1 MQEIKLKAQKRDL
14 TGRKVKK
21 LRVEGVIPA
30 NVYGKKV
37 KSQSISLNKDEFGKV
52 YGEAGE
58 TGVVKLLIEGEK
70 EERPILIQNLQVHP
84 VIDDPLHVD
93 LRQIILTE
101 KITAQI
107 PVEISGEAPAAQQ
120 KLGIL
125 IQTVSEIEVEALPME
140 LPEKFVIDVS
150 GLAKVDDEVKVKD
163 LVIDRSKVKLAVEDD
178 LVVAKI
184 EPLAAEEV
192 APPPPAEE
200 VPVEGETP
208 AVESEGKPAEI
219 KGDTA
224 EEEKPKEE
232 EEKSE

>member
-1 MQEIKLKAQKRDL
+1 MQEIKLKALKREIR
-14 TGRKVKK
+14 GRKVKQ
-21 LRVEGVIPA
+21 LRSKGLIPA

-37 KSQSISLNKDEFGKV
+37 KSQAVSLDKEEFEKV
-52 YGEAGE
+52 YKKAGE
-58 TGVVKLLIEGEK
+58 TEVVGLLVEGEK

-84 VIDDPLHVD
+84 VTDEPLHVD

-163 LVIDRSKVKLAVEDD
+163 MVIDRSKVKLAVEDD

-192 APPPPAEE
+192 APPPVEE
-200 VPVEGETP
+200 VAVEGEAAPTKT
-208 AVESEGKPAEI
+208 EEKPAE
-219 KGDTA
+219 GEGEPT
-224 EEEKPKEE
+224 EGEKSKEA
-232 EEKSE
+232 EKSE

>member
-1 MQEIKLKAQKRDL
+1 MQEIKLKALKREIS
-14 TGRKVKK
+14 GRKVKQ
-21 LRVEGVIPA
+21 LRNKGLIPA

-37 KSQSISLNKDEFGKV
+37 KSQAVSLDKEEFEKV
-52 YGEAGE
+52 YKKAGE
-58 TGVVKLLIEGEK
+58 TEVVGLLVEGEK

-84 VIDDPLHVD
+84 VTDDPLHVD

-150 GLAKVDDEVKVKD
+150 RLAKVDDEVKVKD

-192 APPPPAEE
+192 APPPAEE
-200 VPVEGETP
+200 VAIEGEATTSKTEEKPAETEGET
-208 AVESEGKPAEI
+208 S
-219 KGDTA
+219 KG
-224 EEEKPKEE
+224 EKPKEE
-232 EEKSE
+232 EKPE

>member
-1 MQEIKLKAQKRDL
+1 MQEIKLKALKREIR
-14 TGRKVKK
+14 GRKVKQ
-21 LRVEGVIPA
+21 LRSKGLIPA

-37 KSQSISLNKDEFGKV
+37 KSQAVSLDKEEFEKV
-52 YGEAGE
+52 YKKAGE
-58 TGVVKLLIEGEK
+58 TEVVGLLVEGEK

-84 VIDDPLHVD
+84 VTDEPLHVD

-163 LVIDRSKVKLAVEDD
+163 MVIDRSKVKLAVEDD

-192 APPPPAEE
+192 APPPAEE
-200 VPVEGETP
+200 TPVEGEAP
-208 AVESEGKPAEI
+208 ADASGEKPAEEAT
-219 KGDTA
+219 KEA
-224 EEEKPKEE
+224 ETSQ
-232 EEKSE
+232 EKSE

>member
-1 MQEIKLKAQKRDL
+1 MQEIKLKALKREIR
-14 TGRKVKK
+14 GRKVKQ
-21 LRVEGVIPA
+21 LRSKGLIPA

-37 KSQSISLNKDEFGKV
+37 KSQAVSLDKEEFEKV
-52 YGEAGE
+52 YKKAGE
-58 TGVVKLLIEGEK
+58 TEVVGLLVEGEK

-84 VIDDPLHVD
+84 VTDEPLHVD

-163 LVIDRSKVKLAVEDD
+163 MVIDRSKVKLAVEDD

-192 APPPPAEE
+192 APPPAEE
-200 VPVEGETP
+200 TPVEGETP
-208 AVESEGKPAEI
+208 ETIGGEKPAE
-219 KGDTA
+219 
-224 EEEKPKEE
+224 EESVKKEE
-232 EEKSE
+232 ASIKEEKSE